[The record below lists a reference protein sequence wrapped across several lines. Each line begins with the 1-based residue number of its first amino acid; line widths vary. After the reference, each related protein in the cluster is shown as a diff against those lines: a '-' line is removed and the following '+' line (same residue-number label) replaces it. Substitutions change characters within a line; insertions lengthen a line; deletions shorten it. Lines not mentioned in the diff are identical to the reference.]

1 MGGFM
6 AGMSGVI
13 FNCPGDVV
21 RTLVQK
27 KGFTS
32 NATALPGIGFASISE
47 HLREA
52 RVMFRSNPRG
62 LYRGFGVKCFHLGF
76 SGALMSALIPV
87 FRDLMEVEYDI

>member
-1 MGGFM
+1 M

-47 HLREA
+47 HLHEA

>member
-1 MGGFM
+1 M

-21 RTLVQK
+21 RTVVQK
-27 KGFTS
+27 KGFSS
-32 NATALPGIGFASISE
+32 NTAALPGIGFASISE

-52 RVMFRSNPRG
+52 RVMFRRNPRE

-87 FRDLMEVEYDI
+87 FRDLMGVEYEI